1 MYLYPIQ
8 NIFQMIR
15 ELNVQTIKTWEDNT
29 YEYLPKFSKEKAF
42 PCLKAIEKIIKI
54 NLATYKFKSV
64 HK

>member
-1 MYLYPIQ
+1 
-8 NIFQMIR
+8 MIR